1 MLKLSELHL
10 NNSSFKNEGSA
21 NIVISNSTLIIPL
34 SGVINT
40 ISEIKKLSQKKDKE
54 LTNLQKIL
62 SKLENK
68 TFMEK
73 APEQVIEK
81 FKNQEQ
87 EIKSSIEK
95 IEQIMNTIK

>member
-1 MLKLSELHL
+1 M
-10 NNSSFKNEGSA
+10 
-21 NIVISNSTLIIPL
+21 IIPL
-34 SGVINT
+34 SGLINT

-73 APEQVIEK
+73 APKQVIEQ

-95 IEQIMNTIK
+95 IEQIINTIK